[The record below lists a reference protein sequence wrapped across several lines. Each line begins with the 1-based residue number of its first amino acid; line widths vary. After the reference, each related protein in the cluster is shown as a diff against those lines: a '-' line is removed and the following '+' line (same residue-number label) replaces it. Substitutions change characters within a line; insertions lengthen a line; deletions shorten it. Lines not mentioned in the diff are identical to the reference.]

1 MNILDFLFFTIF
13 VNKPFL
19 LEAKI
24 DTGILLVIESSIQN
38 QDYDIL
44 CALRNAVSNLT
55 QQGNT
60 PDRDVNM
67 TLSYIDMLHD
77 CFPKELST
85 TTKRIS
91 FNDSILKEGNYF
103 DIDLPKHQKRV
114 QTITNNLKENRSY
127 DYARLI

>member
-1 MNILDFLFFTIF
+1 MNIIDFLFITIF
-13 VNKPFL
+13 ANNPIL
-19 LEAKI
+19 LTAKI

-55 QQGNT
+55 HQGNT
-60 PDRDVNM
+60 PDEDVNM

-85 TTKRIS
+85 SRKRIS
-91 FNDSILKEGNYF
+91 SNDSILKEGNYF
-103 DIDLPKHQKRV
+103 GIDLSKH
-114 QTITNNLKENRSY
+114 
-127 DYARLI
+127 